1 MIARRLGA
9 KGIDVSAIGLGAGA
23 LGDARLGERE
33 AEALL
38 AAAIDEGVTL
48 IDTARSY
55 GLSEE
60 RIGRFVGEHPE
71 RRARVVLSTKGGY
84 GVDGAEDWTS
94 RAIAKGIDDALVR
107 LRTDRID
114 VFHFHSCPLDV
125 LRRDDLL
132 APLDDARA
140 AGKIR
145 AAAYSGENEALAW
158 AVASGRFDSVQ
169 CSVSV
174 FDQRALDGAIADAAR
189 RGVGVIA
196 KRALGNAPWRF
207 DARPHGDYCEAYWL
221 RMHAMRID
229 PAPLAWNELATRFA
243 AFAPGVTAILVGTA
257 SLAHLRENAR
267 YLASGPLPDDVVTSI
282 RAAFAANDADW
293 RGEI

>member
-1 MIARRLGA
+1 MITRRLGA
-9 KGIDVSAIGLGAGA
+9 TGIDVSAIGLGAGA
-23 LGDARLGERE
+23 LGDARMGERE

-38 AAAIDEGVTL
+38 GATIDEGVTL
-48 IDTARSY
+48 FDTARSY

-60 RIGRFVGEHPE
+60 RIGRFVGAHPE
-71 RRARVVLSTKGGY
+71 RRSRAVVATKGGY
-84 GVDGAEDWTS
+84 GVDGVDDWTPS
-94 RAIAKGIDDALVR
+94 AIERGIDDALGR

-125 LRRDDLL
+125 ARRDDLL
-132 APLDDARA
+132 GALDRA
-140 AGKIR
+140 KTAGKIR
-145 AAAYSGENEALAW
+145 ASAYSGDNEALAW
-158 AVASGRFDSVQ
+158 AVASGRFDSVE

-174 FDQRALDGAIADAAR
+174 FDQRAIDGAIADASS

-207 DARPHGDYCEAYWL
+207 DERPHGDYCEAYWL
-221 RMHAMRID
+221 RMRTMAIA
-229 PAPLAWNELATRFA
+229 PAPLAWGELALRFA

-257 SLAHLRENAR
+257 SIAHLRENAR
-267 YLASGPLPDDVVTSI
+267 YLGNGPLPDDVVTRI
-282 RAAFAANDADW
+282 RAAFSANDAEW

>member
-1 MIARRLGA
+1 MITRRLGTT
-9 KGIDVSAIGLGAGA
+9 GIDVSAIGLGAGA

-38 AAAIDEGVTL
+38 GAAIDEGVTL
-48 IDTARSY
+48 LDTARSY

-84 GVDGAEDWTS
+84 GVDGVDDWTPN
-94 RAIAKGIDDALVR
+94 AIDRGIDDALVR

-125 LRRDDLL
+125 ARRDDLL
-132 APLDDARA
+132 GALDRART

-145 AAAYSGENEALAW
+145 AAAYSGDNEALAW
-158 AVASGRFDSVQ
+158 AVASGRFDSVE

-174 FDQRALDGAIADAAR
+174 FDQRAIDGAIADASS

-207 DARPHGDYCEAYWL
+207 DERPHGDYCEAYWL
-221 RMHAMRID
+221 RMRTMAID
-229 PAPLAWNELATRFA
+229 PAPITWGELALRFA
-243 AFAPGVTAILVGTA
+243 AFTPGVTAVLVGTA
-257 SLAHLRENAR
+257 NTDHLREDVR
-267 YLASGPLPDDVVTSI
+267 HLAYGPLAADVVTQI
-282 RAAFAANDADW
+282 RAAFTANDQYW